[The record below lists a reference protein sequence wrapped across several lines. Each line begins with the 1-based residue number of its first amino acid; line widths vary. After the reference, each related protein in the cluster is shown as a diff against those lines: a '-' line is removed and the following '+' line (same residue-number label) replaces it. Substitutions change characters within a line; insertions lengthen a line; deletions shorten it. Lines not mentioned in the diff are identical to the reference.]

1 MACELS
7 SERTGARMRA
17 TREML
22 GLTQHDVA
30 DAVSVRILTV
40 KRWERGDQE
49 PPADVVAWL
58 EDLSEM
64 QRDTVEA
71 AVSAAVAS
79 APLHGS
85 VQLTYYRTQAQFDEL
100 GGDDGPVGM
109 ANANARLIAARLDA
123 MGYDVGWAY
132 PDDPGNVYH
141 G

>member
-1 MACELS
+1 MGDSAWL
-7 SERTGARMRA
+7 RA

-22 GLTQHDVA
+22 GLTQQDVA
-30 DAVSVRILTV
+30 DAADVRVLTV

-79 APLHGS
+79 APLRGA
-85 VQLTYYRTQAQFDEL
+85 VQLTYYRTQEQYDEL
-100 GGDDGPVGM
+100 GGGDGPVGM
-109 ANANARLIAARLDA
+109 ANANARLAAARLDA
-123 MGYDVGWAY
+123 MGYSVGWSY
-132 PDDPGNVYH
+132 PDDEDNMYH
-141 G
+141 NG

>member
-1 MACELS
+1 MGDSAWL
-7 SERTGARMRA
+7 RA

-22 GLTQHDVA
+22 GITQQDVA

-58 EDLSEM
+58 EDLSEV
-64 QRDTVEA
+64 QRETVEA

-79 APLHGS
+79 APLHGA
-85 VQLTYYRTQAQFDEL
+85 VRLTYYRTQEQYDEL

-109 ANANARLIAARLDA
+109 ANANARLAAARLDA
-123 MGYDVGWAY
+123 MGYSVGWSY
-132 PDDPGNVYH
+132 PDDEGNMYH
-141 G
+141 NG